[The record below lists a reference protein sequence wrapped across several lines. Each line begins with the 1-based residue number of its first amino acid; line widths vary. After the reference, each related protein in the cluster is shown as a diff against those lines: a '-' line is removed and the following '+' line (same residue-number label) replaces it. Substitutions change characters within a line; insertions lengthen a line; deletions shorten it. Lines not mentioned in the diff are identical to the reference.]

1 MVRALSVSLKK
12 SQQDGDVPNSQPAS
26 LAVWVLNDSVMAK
39 WPWVNAERSLKL
51 RSMLLRDASP
61 FRREK
66 EKRH

>member
-12 SQQDGDVPNSQPAS
+12 SQQDGDVPNNQPAS